1 MYSKDAI
8 LYARGDW
15 PRVLYN
21 IYNMYNVYSVY
32 NIYKYVIKKGRLFAF
47 PFLFAIV
54 LRESRGCSER
64 SERNASGVAKPPCAE
79 RVSVS
84 IIYNICSAGRTF
96 ATLKMLLA
104 ALTGANS
111 HLSLPPSTL
120 RCSLPTVLTRIFRY
134 AGCLAALFIFFC
146 F

>member
-1 MYSKDAI
+1 MYTKDAI

-21 IYNMYNVYSVY
+21 IYNMYNVYSIY
-32 NIYKYVIKKGRLFAF
+32 NIYKYVIKKGRRKAF

-64 SERNASGVAKPPCAE
+64 SERNASGVTKSPCVE
-79 RVSVS
+79 QVSIS
-84 IIYNICSAGRTF
+84 IIYNIYMFCWTHFRYAQDAPCSPYGRQLASF
-96 ATLKMLLA
+96 A
-104 ALTGANS
+104 
-111 HLSLPPSTL
+111 PPSTL
-120 RCSLPTVLTRIFRY
+120 RCSLPTALTRIFRY
-134 AGCLAALFIFFC
+134 AGRLIFFC

>member
-96 ATLKMLLA
+96 ATSLHSKMLLA
-104 ALTGANS
+104 HGLNS
-111 HLSLPPSTL
+111 HLSL
-120 RCSLPTVLTRIFRY
+120 RWLPCRAFYIFLLLMLMW
-134 AGCLAALFIFFC
+134 GVE
-146 F
+146 